1 MTGAQTYLRSVPPVE
16 RVEGDL
22 ALPPVLARMVSETPV
37 ALHEVIAAAV
47 DPLEI
52 AASLET
58 CGLSNAVVQS
68 RYGHKDVFGLADELY
83 AAVELR
89 GAPASDP
96 GTKRSGDFSDLA
108 RGLVF
113 AAPALMFAGAAL
125 ALGSWLSWWST
136 PLALIW
142 GWAFSQFVAYLSF
155 SRRAWGKPA
164 GSAPAWGILAA
175 LISCGCLGVAGDA
188 LLGGNVYGVLFAA
201 GACAFM
207 TAAAELVAREQ
218 ERLVALM
225 LLPGAVGSIVFVVK
239 EPWRL
244 PAVVVLALATA
255 SVAGTVLAALRHLPA
270 RWWHT
275 AVVSRSEAPSAA
287 RYFAHGL
294 CCGLFVALFMVLEPA
309 RAGAGVGRRPPPT
322 RSSCH
327 WGRWSGSCVR

>member
-155 SRRAWGKPA
+155 SRRAWA
-164 GSAPAWGILAA
+164 
-175 LISCGCLGVAGDA
+175 
-188 LLGGNVYGVLFAA
+188 NQQ
-201 GACAFM
+201 
-207 TAAAELVAREQ
+207 ARH
-218 ERLVALM
+218 R
-225 LLPGAVGSIVFVVK
+225 PGA
-239 EPWRL
+239 
-244 PAVVVLALATA
+244 
-255 SVAGTVLAALRHLPA
+255 
-270 RWWHT
+270 
-275 AVVSRSEAPSAA
+275 
-287 RYFAHGL
+287 
-294 CCGLFVALFMVLEPA
+294 
-309 RAGAGVGRRPPPT
+309 
-322 RSSCH
+322 SSP
-327 WGRWSGSCVR
+327 R